1 MNTSSVWSVLKWI
14 LVVLAAGFVGQFGRV
29 IAMRLIER
37 RRGKKAACNNSVRTT
52 QPSELLVEQERIKAL
67 AMLEKKRAKAE
78 GEGSK
83 EGRKRLTRA

>member
-52 QPSELLVEQERIKAL
+52 QPAELLVEQERIKAL
-67 AMLEKKRAKAE
+67 AKLEKKRIKAKV
-78 GEGSK
+78 K
-83 EGRKRLTRA
+83 EAKKEEKD